1 LGVIEIRAKI
11 NNILENDWVKSFIF
25 YSIFRA
31 FYGAG
36 ILIITWIFAT
46 ESQAPIWVSIIFLL
60 CSMVFSRILLKK
72 IKEFSSRDKE
82 N

>member
-1 LGVIEIRAKI
+1 MIEIRAKI

-46 ESQAPIWVSIIFLL
+46 ESRAPIWVSIIFLL

>member
-1 LGVIEIRAKI
+1 VIEIRSKI

>member
-1 LGVIEIRAKI
+1 MIEIRSKI

>member
-1 LGVIEIRAKI
+1 MIEIRAKI

-46 ESQAPIWVSIIFLL
+46 ESRAPLWVSIIFLL

>member
-1 LGVIEIRAKI
+1 MMSKI
-11 NNILENDWVKSFIF
+11 QNILDNNWVKSFVF

-36 ILIITWIFAT
+36 ILLVAWVFAT
-46 ESQAPIWVSIIFLL
+46 ESQAPPWISVIFLL

-72 IKEFSSRDKE
+72 IKEYRTSNK
-82 N
+82 

>member
-1 LGVIEIRAKI
+1 MIGKI
-11 NNILENDWVKSFIF
+11 GKILENDWVKSFIF

-36 ILIITWIFAT
+36 ILLVTWVFAT
-46 ESQAPIWVSIIFLL
+46 ESQAPLWVTIIFLL
-60 CSMVFSRILLKK
+60 CSMIFSRILLKK
-72 IKEFSSRDKE
+72 IKQFSSRSDE

>member
-1 LGVIEIRAKI
+1 MIEIRAKI